1 MVPEAREVDL
11 SRKDRKVLEAR
22 CRSPV
27 TLQRDL
33 KRARIVILA
42 AAGRSTRSIA
52 KEVGVQPQIVS
63 LWRHRYA
70 DHGLEGLQDKPR
82 PGKQPIYTK
91 ATDKRICGCW
101 TSRPRKGLRA
111 GPGRCWPRHWATLT
125 SNMSGGSCAIIRSTS
140 WLASPGARARP
151 ELHGQSRRCRRPLR
165 RPTEKAIVL
174 CVDEKPSIQALERA
188 QGYLKLP
195 NGRALTG
202 QSHDYKRHGTTT
214 LFAALEVA
222 TGKIITTH
230 SKRRRRV
237 EFLDF
242 MDSVTSAF
250 PDRQLHVILD
260 NLNTHKK
267 NEHWLK
273 AHPNVKF
280 HFTPTSASW
289 LNQVEVWFSILQGQ
303 SLSGASFT
311 SLKQLQEHIDAY
323 INAYNEKAEPFVWTK
338 KKVRQRRF
346 KGRRITSSDSGY

>member
-1 MVPEAREVDL
+1 VAPPA
-11 SRKDRKVLEAR
+11 
-22 CRSPV
+22 
-27 TLQRDL
+27 
-33 KRARIVILA
+33 
-42 AAGRSTRSIA
+42 
-52 KEVGVQPQIVS
+52 
-63 LWRHRYA
+63 
-70 DHGLEGLQDKPR
+70 
-82 PGKQPIYTK
+82 
-91 ATDKRICGCW
+91 
-101 TSRPRKGLRA
+101 
-111 GPGRCWPRHWATLT
+111 
-125 SNMSGGSCAIIRSTS
+125 
-140 WLASPGARARP
+140 
-151 ELHGQSRRCRRPLR
+151 
-165 RPTEKAIVL
+165 KAIVL

-222 TGKIITTH
+222 TGKIIAAH

-242 MDSVTSAF
+242 MNSVTATF
-250 PDRQLHVILD
+250 PGRKLHVILD

-273 AHPNVKF
+273 AHPNVQF

-303 SLSGASFT
+303 SLSGTSFT
-311 SLKQLQEHIDAY
+311 SLKQLELHIDAY
-323 INAYNEKAEPFVWTK
+323 IKAYNDKAEPFVWTK

-346 KGRRITSSDSGY
+346 KGSRITQL